1 MGHRNAGILVVD
13 DQEDIRDLLKDHLED
28 QGYGCHTASS
38 CDGAMQVLAT
48 ESVDLAMLD
57 IIMPGTTGLKLFQ
70 EIREA
75 HPDIAVIFVTAMS
88 DVNFAVGNIK
98 NGAYDYLV
106 KPVSRKHLLE
116 AVEQTLS
123 KREDLLKKR
132 QNQLWLQ
139 ESVKKSISEYL
150 HGHVQSKLLVLQ
162 HKIRQCQQLV
172 AQDREKA
179 SALLGEIGADL
190 RSVQE
195 QDIREVSRELYPS
208 IVKVGLAP
216 SLRSLVD
223 RFRDRVSVELYV
235 GPEIESVEG
244 HNWNL
249 FPEEFRVG
257 VYRIVEEAL
266 DNVVKHAQAK
276 TAKVF
281 LFYLVHGR
289 VYLEIIDD
297 GRGFEPSNVDSFF
310 GLMTMREYAES
321 LGGTCRI
328 ETAPRQ
334 GTKICI
340 ALPVL
345 RGPQLT
351 ATAQEGQDYAN
362 MSQYCNQ
369 HG

>member
-150 HGHVQSKLLVLQ
+150 HGHVQSKLLVSSGPHHQ
-162 HKIRQCQQLV
+162 DSGEAKIREST
-172 AQDREKA
+172 A
-179 SALLGEIGADL
+179 G
-190 RSVQE
+190 
-195 QDIREVSRELYPS
+195 VSRKPS
-208 IVKVGLAP
+208 SDGKARGSSSKHLIP
-216 SLRSLVD
+216 SKAHWRT
-223 RFRDRVSVELYV
+223 R
-235 GPEIESVEG
+235 
-244 HNWNL
+244 
-249 FPEEFRVG
+249 
-257 VYRIVEEAL
+257 
-266 DNVVKHAQAK
+266 
-276 TAKVF
+276 
-281 LFYLVHGR
+281 
-289 VYLEIIDD
+289 
-297 GRGFEPSNVDSFF
+297 DSFGVNHCWDPVTHNPGLDGAALGCRRPDKPQSRFWPQSHF
-310 GLMTMREYAES
+310 GMPS
-321 LGGTCRI
+321 GTP
-328 ETAPRQ
+328 PR
-334 GTKICI
+334 T
-340 ALPVL
+340 
-345 RGPQLT
+345 
-351 ATAQEGQDYAN
+351 
-362 MSQYCNQ
+362 
-369 HG
+369 